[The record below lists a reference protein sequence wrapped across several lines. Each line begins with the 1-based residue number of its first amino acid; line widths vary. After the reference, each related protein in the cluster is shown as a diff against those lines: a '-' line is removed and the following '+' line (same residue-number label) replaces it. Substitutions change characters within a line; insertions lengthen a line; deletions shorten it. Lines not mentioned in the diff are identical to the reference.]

1 MSQKS
6 LVPVWLD
13 WSGRTVL
20 VIGLGEVGQRRALI
34 FQQAGA
40 TVVGVDPLPKNVG
53 PAWGELIRGGLE
65 LRAEPYDRSI
75 FDELTQYQM
84 RPDLVLGSATAEV
97 NRRVERDARALGLW
111 VASATGHGD
120 SSANAHLGTVAEGQL
135 VSIAVHSGNV
145 APALS
150 RTVREQLEETLLP
163 AADRI
168 ASEAARWRPEI
179 IKTLPDTET
188 RRRVLALFGLR
199 EILDLEQ
206 TAPGKGMQ
214 KLRELLTESLP
225 KD

>member
-1 MSQKS
+1 MSHKS

-40 TVVGVDPLPKNVG
+40 TVVGVDPLPKNAG

-84 RPDLVLGSATAEV
+84 KPDLVLASATAEV
-97 NRRVERDARALGLW
+97 NRRVVSDARALGLW

-120 SSANAHLGTVAEGQL
+120 STANAHLGTVAEGRQ

-150 RTVREQLEETLLP
+150 KTVRDQLAEKFLP

-168 ASEAARWRPEI
+168 ACEAALWRQEILDNQPDPEQ
-179 IKTLPDTET
+179 
-188 RRRVLALFGLR
+188 RRRMLALFGLP
-199 EILDLEQ
+199 EILDLEK
-206 TAPGKGMQ
+206 TAPGTGLE
-214 KLRELLTESLP
+214 KLRELLKENLAE
-225 KD
+225 D